1 VSGVA
6 EGRSEGTQRAPS
18 AAPPP
23 IGRLA
28 WRVFAPL
35 DAVINMAINGGV
47 AWWLYGGR
55 DDVSLVGPYGLPM
68 MALPMTFILATLT
81 TFFGWFN
88 AVRER
93 RAGRASPRLAGDAA
107 WASRAGTESLT
118 TGVVVWLLALA
129 VVLAGRSVGAD
140 GSLGPAGAI
149 LAITAYAG
157 LLAFLLHG
165 RAVARG
171 GRLGP

>member
-1 VSGVA
+1 MAG
-6 EGRSEGTQRAPS
+6 GRSEGSQRAPS
-18 AAPPP
+18 APPPP
-23 IGRLA
+23 IDRLA

-55 DDVSLVGPYGLPM
+55 EEVSLVGPYGLPM
-68 MALPMTFILATLT
+68 MGLPMTFILATLT

-93 RAGRASPRLAGDAA
+93 RAGRASPPLAADAPWAMRA
-107 WASRAGTESLT
+107 WAESLV

-140 GSLGPAGAI
+140 GSLGPAAAI

-171 GRLGP
+171 GSLRPGR

>member
-1 VSGVA
+1 MSD
-6 EGRSEGTQRAPS
+6 

-23 IGRLA
+23 PPPIARLA

-55 DDVSLVGPYGLPM
+55 EEIPLVGPYGLPM
-68 MALPMTFILATLT
+68 MLLPMTFILATLT

-93 RAGRASPRLAGDAA
+93 RAGRASPTLAGDAPWALRA
-107 WASRAGTESLT
+107 WAEALA
-118 TGVVVWLLALA
+118 TGAVAWLLALA
-129 VVLAGRSVGAD
+129 LVLAGRSVGAD
-140 GSLGPAGAI
+140 GSLKPAAAI
-149 LAITAYAG
+149 LAITASAG

-165 RAVARG
+165 RAVVRG
-171 GRLGP
+171 GRYRAGC